1 MISSSATSETD
12 VFMLSIRLSLQ
23 KPASSKLSVYFI
35 PPQEG
40 RSRLMVFG
48 HFNSDTEP
56 VPMGRRIRCFSPLV
70 QRRRNTACSDRWLM
84 SHLQAGNDP
93 VMMLNRS
100 NCDGA
105 VQPVEYNSRITRQFI
120 SHFSPAG
127 MPPVSDAITSRN
139 NKVEKENFSE

>member
-1 MISSSATSETD
+1 
-12 VFMLSIRLSLQ
+12 
-23 KPASSKLSVYFI
+23 
-35 PPQEG
+35 
-40 RSRLMVFG
+40 
-48 HFNSDTEP
+48 
-56 VPMGRRIRCFSPLV
+56 
-70 QRRRNTACSDRWLM
+70 M

-127 MPPVSDAITSRN
+127 MPPVSDAN
-139 NKVEKENFSE
+139 NLPKQQGRKGELQ